1 MEPTMQN
8 VLSLSNSLTSVFWAK
23 RKASSISN
31 AALILLGVIAIAI
44 SAHIEIPLQPV
55 PITLQD
61 FAVLFIGMTYG
72 WRLASL
78 TVMSYLFLGMI
89 GLPVFASAGAFAPST
104 GFLFSFLPAA
114 ALSGYLVE
122 KGWGRHIITTALA
135 GLAGLVVVFA
145 GGLAVLSIFVGWEK
159 SIELGLMPF
168 IFGDSLK
175 LIFLSIV
182 IPTFW
187 KKNSA

>member
-1 MEPTMQN
+1 MQN

-23 RKASSISN
+23 KKARSIN
-31 AALILLGVIAIAI
+31 NVALILLGVIAIAI

-55 PITLQD
+55 PVTLQD

-72 WRLASL
+72 WRLGSL
-78 TVMSYLFLGMI
+78 TLISYLFLGMI
-89 GLPVFASAGAFAPST
+89 GLPVFASAATFGPSA
-104 GFLFSFLPAA
+104 GYLFGFLPAA

-122 KGWGRHIITTALA
+122 RGWGRHIVTTALA
-135 GLAGLVVVFA
+135 GLAGLLVVFA

-159 SIELGLMPF
+159 SIELGFLPF

-187 KKNSA
+187 KKSSA

>member
-1 MEPTMQN
+1 MQN
-8 VLSLSNSLTSVFWAK
+8 VLSLSNSLTSIFWS
-23 RKASSISN
+23 RKKVHSIN
-31 AALILLGVIAIAI
+31 NVALVILGIIALAI

-61 FAVLFIGMTYG
+61 FAVLLIGMTYG
-72 WRLASL
+72 WRLGSL
-78 TVMSYLFLGMI
+78 TLIAYLFLGMI
-89 GLPVFASAGAFAPST
+89 GLPVFASAATLGPSS
-104 GFLFSFLPAA
+104 GFLLSFLPAT

-122 KGWGRHIITTALA
+122 KGWGRHILTTALA

-182 IPTFW
+182 IPSFW